1 MSRFYTIDEAKAAN
15 MPKDTIAN
23 AIKKGTGELGGENYE
38 PLTYEAYAPGGIASL
53 IMMNVRVAAHKKLHQ
68 LWGWYAALT
77 ATALVMLAGLAGLI
91 ELVYRLQLN
100 DTTGSTLRYLG
111 FTLDTQSAAS
121 WLGALAVAAIGF
133 AAFEFVRRRF
143 ALEWGRIQGEIE
155 ETMTF
160 KEPDSPVPEGGQAAA
175 REASLG
181 TP

>member
-1 MSRFYTIDEAKAAN
+1 MLAWHQGVRSLPEPFDAWAAVN
-15 MPKDTIAN
+15 HLDPD
-23 AIKKGTGELGGENYE
+23 
-38 PLTYEAYAPGGIASL
+38 
-53 IMMNVRVAAHKKLHQ
+53 
-68 LWGWYAALT
+68 
-77 ATALVMLAGLAGLI
+77 LAGLAALI

-100 DTTGSTLRYLG
+100 DSTGSTLRYLG

-143 ALEWGRIQGEIE
+143 ALKWGRIQGEIE
-155 ETMTF
+155 AAMTF
-160 KEPDSPVPEGGQAAA
+160 KEPNAPIPEGGQAAA

>member
-1 MSRFYTIDEAKAAN
+1 M
-15 MPKDTIAN
+15 
-23 AIKKGTGELGGENYE
+23 L
-38 PLTYEAYAPGGIASL
+38 
-53 IMMNVRVAAHKKLHQ
+53 
-68 LWGWYAALT
+68 
-77 ATALVMLAGLAGLI
+77 LAGLAGLI

-133 AAFEFVRRRF
+133 GAFEFVRRRF

-160 KEPDSPVPEGGQAAA
+160 KEPDSPVPESGQAAA